1 VSTLG
6 RNPYVTVVAVW
17 IVSSFG
23 LALLVS
29 FPIFPVI
36 LFFAGL
42 LLVLVIA
49 NYLIH
54 RSRRRDPSNQEFVKN
69 LLSNSGRLAEKVA
82 EDFGIISARVSAW
95 WLQREARL
103 QEEMTREHERKAR
116 RREKLTELKQKRRT
130 RQFDGRSATREHEG
144 TQRSPQ
150 EHRDEG

>member
-1 VSTLG
+1 MSTLS

-29 FPIFPVI
+29 FPIFPLI

-42 LLVLVIA
+42 LLVLVVV
-49 NYLIH
+49 NYLSH
-54 RSRRRDPSNQEFVKN
+54 KSRHGDPGNQDFAKD
-69 LLSNSGRLAEKVA
+69 LLSNSRGFAEKVA
-82 EDFGIISARVSAW
+82 EDFGIVSARVSAW

-103 QEEMTREHERKAR
+103 QEEMTKEHQRKAR

-130 RQFDGRSATREHEG
+130 EQFNERSATREHED
-144 TQRSPQ
+144 TQRSSQ
-150 EHRDEG
+150 EQRDED